1 MAGRDYTWLQAAVK
15 SWSHRTDLGARLPDF
30 VMLAEERMSADLDA
44 RGLDSIS
51 TLPTIAGA
59 ASIVLAPEVIAV
71 RSIGVPNF
79 APLNY
84 LTPDVFAAR
93 HSNGARGAPRDYTVI
108 GDLLH
113 LGPTPD
119 SVFQLRVAA
128 RKTVPPLDSAPEG
141 VNWLIARNPSLY
153 LAAAMCEVMTYLR
166 DDAGQAL
173 WEGKYQVALG
183 TANSTKETP
192 GDLVV
197 RSDFNTR

>member
-1 MAGRDYTWLQAAVK
+1 MAGRDYTWLLAAVK
-15 SWSHRTDLGARLPDF
+15 SWSHRSDLTPRLPDF

-44 RGLDSIS
+44 RGIDSTS
-51 TLPTIAGA
+51 TLATVAGA
-59 ASIVLAPEVIAV
+59 ASVALEPDVISV

-84 LTPDVFAAR
+84 LSADAFAAR
-93 HSNGARGAPRDYTVI
+93 HSAGGAGVPRDYTVI
-108 GDLLH
+108 GDLLC

-119 SVFQLRVAA
+119 GVYQLRVAA
-128 RKTVPPLDSAPEG
+128 RRTLPPLDAEPDG
-141 VNWLIARNPSLY
+141 INWLIARNPSLY
-153 LAAAMCEVMTYLR
+153 LAATMCEVMTYLR

-173 WEGKYQVALG
+173 WEAKYQIALS